1 MAMYQTQMRALV
13 CGKQLLVLIFDLQR
27 QKIFISGQIYV
38 SLNRVTNL
46 QSISLTGSFKQDF
59 IKLNKKAS
67 QEYDRLCNE
76 AVFVLPI
83 EQNLLPTTLSVIFFN
98 NRSLKKHAA
107 DIASDSEFINNDIPF
122 LTEIS

>member
-1 MAMYQTQMRALV
+1 MVMYQTQVRALV
-13 CGKQLLVLIFDLQR
+13 CGKQFLVLIFDLQR

-59 IKLNKKAS
+59 IKPNKKAS

-76 AVFVLPI
+76 AVFVLLI
-83 EQNLLPTTLSVIFFN
+83 EQNLLPTTLSVIFFF
-98 NRSLKKHAA
+98 
-107 DIASDSEFINNDIPF
+107 FITD
-122 LTEIS
+122 L